1 MKWISVFTFLLVALS
16 HPVQATSIEV
26 AFLGYSNHYVDRD
39 YDYNEQHKLIGFSIN
54 NGFSVANFTNSY
66 NRKSTLVGWKFQ
78 TDDALMLSK
87 LSFDAGIVLGVVT
100 GYKQEEIITYI
111 NEDISLYLI
120 PELIISYPITD
131 TISLSLVNGIVP
143 DSKGIILMHHLE
155 LSFDD
160 LF

>member
-1 MKWISVFTFLLVALS
+1 MKWISVFAFLLIALS
-16 HPVQATSIEV
+16 LPVQATSIEV

-87 LSFDAGIVLGVVT
+87 LSFDVGVVLGVVT

-120 PELIISYPITD
+120 PELIISYPVTD